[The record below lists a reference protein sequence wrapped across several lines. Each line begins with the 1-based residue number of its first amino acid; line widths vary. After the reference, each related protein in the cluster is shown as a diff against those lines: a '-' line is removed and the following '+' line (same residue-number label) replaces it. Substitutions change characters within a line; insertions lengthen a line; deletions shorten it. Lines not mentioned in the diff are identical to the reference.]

1 MVSAPK
7 KPAYSTI
14 ASPIKVLQSVA
25 LRHISGRLIVSEVEN
40 SAIAWQLH
48 LGDGQLHYA
57 SSLHGQRELLGYI
70 LCRCNATLPS
80 WIIDLPNKSI
90 YSALC
95 DAWRE
100 EEISLFQLRN
110 LLRLISQE
118 ALVQVISK
126 SSVELQFRRNVGL
139 DPIIWS
145 SPPDDLTTPLL
156 LRAKGWRRL
165 QPYISSPFQRICLQ
179 KPAEFESNFKNVL
192 PSLQLSISPT
202 QFFKALE
209 NRPCFYQLATNL
221 DVKVSRLARV
231 LRPVVVAGVVTLHP
245 FDQSVITQRRPTIM
259 CIDDSP
265 TVQRKVRLILE
276 SSGYRVIGLTDPLT
290 AISSLVREKP
300 SLVFLDISMPNLDGY
315 DLCRMLRRSPAL
327 QSIPIVMLTGRDG
340 LIDRVR
346 AKMVGASGYIT
357 KPFDAQSLSD
367 VIQKFV
373 TRG

>member
-7 KPAYSTI
+7 KPSYSTV
-14 ASPIKVLQSVA
+14 ASPVKVLQSVA
-25 LRHISGRLIVSEVEN
+25 LRNISGRLIVSEVEN
-40 SAIAWQLH
+40 SSIAWQLH
-48 LGDGQLHYA
+48 LGGGQLHYA
-57 SSLHGQRELLGYI
+57 SSLHGQRELLAYI
-70 LCRCNATLPS
+70 LCRFNASLPS
-80 WIIDLPNKSI
+80 WIMDLPNRST
-90 YSALC
+90 YAALC
-95 DAWRE
+95 EAWRE

-118 ALVQVISK
+118 SLVQVISK
-126 SSVELQFRRNVGL
+126 PAVELQFRRNIGL

-145 SPPDDLTTPLL
+145 SPPDDLRDPLL
-156 LRAKGWRRL
+156 IRAKGWRRL
-165 QPYISSPFQRICLQ
+165 QPYISSPFQRICMQ
-179 KPAEFESNFKNVL
+179 KPAEFDSSFKDVL
-192 PSLQLSISPT
+192 PSLKLSISST
-202 QFFKALE
+202 QFHEALE
-209 NRPCFYQLATNL
+209 NRPCFYELATKLN
-221 DVKVSRLARV
+221 VKVSRLARV
-231 LRPVVVAGVVTLHP
+231 LRPVVVSGVMTLHP
-245 FDQSVITQRRPTIM
+245 FDQSVTTRQRSTIM

-276 SSGYRVIGLTDPLT
+276 SGGYRVVGLTDPLT

-367 VIQKFV
+367 VIHKFV
-373 TRG
+373 KQG